1 MSGFEALALRSE
13 LLQALVRV
21 GFHAPTEVQLRVIP
35 AALAGGDLQVSAPT
49 GSGKTASFLLPLLHQ
64 LPWHSVAPAEVAA
77 PLALIVVPTRE
88 LAAQVGQVAQMLV
101 ADVASAPRVRLVQGG
116 EALDDQ
122 IAALAAGCD
131 LLVATPGRLL
141 ELVRPNAVRLDLV
154 QHLVLDEADRLLDMG
169 FRRELDTLLS
179 LLTARSQ
186 TLLFSATFPP
196 EVQALALSL
205 LRAPQSIAIEHQVEN
220 NARQTQGY
228 CVNKSSKAALLL
240 QLLRQLGEERAL
252 VFVNRRDTADGLVK
266 RLQKQGYS
274 AAALHSDK
282 PQAERSAVLARLQSG
297 DLQVLVAT
305 DLAARGLDIEALPL
319 VINFELPEMA
329 ATYVHRIGRTARAG
343 RTGLAISLICHGDRP
358 ALANIEALM
367 GTTLLL
373 QQHPDFP
380 ETDRPSSSGEA
391 KRPPRDKQANRRT
404 AQKRSIKQ
412 FVGKSPEPRRGR
424 ERSKP

>member
-13 LLQALVRV
+13 LLQALARV
-21 GFHAPTEVQLRVIP
+21 GIHAPTEVQQRVIP

-116 EALDDQ
+116 EALDEQ
-122 IAALAAGCD
+122 ISALTTGCD

-141 ELVRPNAVRLDLV
+141 ELARQQAVRLDRV
-154 QHLVLDEADRLLDMG
+154 RHLVLDEADRLLDMG
-169 FRRELDTLLS
+169 FRRELDELLS
-179 LLTARSQ
+179 LLTARAQ

-205 LRAPQSIAIEHQVEN
+205 LQAAQTIAIEPQVEN
-220 NARQTQGY
+220 NARQTLGY

-240 QLLRQLGEERAL
+240 QLVQQLGEERAL

-274 AAALHSDK
+274 AAALHGDK

-343 RTGLAISLICHGDRP
+343 RTGRVISLICHGDRP
-358 ALANIEALM
+358 ALATIEALM
-367 GTTLLL
+367 GTPLLL

-380 ETDRPSSSGEA
+380 ETDRPSSSEEA

-412 FVGKSPEPRRGR
+412 FVGKSSEPRRGR